1 MVIVRELGI
10 LKVDGDKAGM
20 FYSLFVGIAGSLSL
34 FVYAVSGYMD
44 RDLYNLADYSMILIG
59 GIVETF
65 ALILT
70 IYSASIGIG
79 GIAFALANTCC
90 IYVSLFNY
98 FVMNQ
103 PMTAA

>member
-1 MVIVRELGI
+1 MANQLYTLG
-10 LKVDGDKAGM
+10 
-20 FYSLFVGIAGSLSL
+20 
-34 FVYAVSGYMD
+34 
-44 RDLYNLADYSMILIG
+44 DYILIVFG
-59 GIVETF
+59 AFVETF
-65 ALILT
+65 GLIVT